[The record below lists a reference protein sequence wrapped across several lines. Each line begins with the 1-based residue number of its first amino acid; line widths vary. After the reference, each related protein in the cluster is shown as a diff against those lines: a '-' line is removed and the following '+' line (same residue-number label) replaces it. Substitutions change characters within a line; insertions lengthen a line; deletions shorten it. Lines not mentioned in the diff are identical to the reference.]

1 MTEEI
6 LTYNTPNSEEILKK
20 INQYDFKR
28 IWKKNLDKNYKN
40 LFYGIIFLVLAAFM
54 FFSKI
59 SFGYFF
65 LGGCIMYFVFFFNY
79 LFVFK
84 KIKKNFNDLLT
95 KDIAELNQNS
105 KDAIWEFTP
114 THFSFKNYK
123 SEYKFI
129 WQEITY
135 CILEDKYLYITV
147 SSFMNFILDKAN
159 IDEVNLN
166 KTH

>member
-1 MTEEI
+1 
-6 LTYNTPNSEEILKK
+6 
-20 INQYDFKR
+20 
-28 IWKKNLDKNYKN
+28 
-40 LFYGIIFLVLAAFM
+40 
-54 FFSKI
+54 
-59 SFGYFF
+59 
-65 LGGCIMYFVFFFNY
+65 MYFVFFFNY